1 VDPQEAPALSAL
13 ARQLTPQADERGL
26 LPLRAL
32 TAPSYA
38 KVGLSATIAALL
50 SVAAPAAGDAWAAP
64 AGGTAAAPAS
74 SGHAKG
80 SDHRRHKAK
89 HGTQLLVT
97 ANGNG
102 GAAPQVSTAP
112 KTPHA
117 PIKARHPNLT
127 YTGPVYEL
135 TATGEVVP
143 YQPPT
148 AQQALDEGTGGS
160 VSGTVAGASTKLLV
174 PGRLARYVDGLAAAP
189 LEAPEA
195 VKDIIWAG
203 NELIGLPYIY
213 GGGHAS
219 WHSPG
224 YDCSGTVS
232 YALHGAELLLAPED
246 SSELEAF
253 GSHGIGEWVTVFAN
267 PGHAY
272 MDVAGLRLDT
282 SAADDPSNQQGPR
295 WRPLRQGNAGYTIR
309 HPLGL

>member
-1 VDPQEAPALSAL
+1 VDPQEAQALSAL

-32 TAPSYA
+32 TAPFSA
-38 KVGLSATIAALL
+38 RVGSTAAIAALL
-50 SVAAPAAGDAWAAP
+50 SIAAPAAHEAWAAP
-64 AGGTAAAPAS
+64 AGGTAAVPAT
-74 SGHAKG
+74 SGQGKG
-80 SDHRRHKAK
+80 HHRRHNRK
-89 HGTQLLVT
+89 HGTQLLAT

-117 PIKARHPNLT
+117 PITARHPNLA

-135 TATGEVVP
+135 AAMGQVVP
-143 YQPPT
+143 YQAPT

-160 VSGTVAGASTKLLV
+160 VVGTAPGSSPKLLV

-195 VKDIIWAG
+195 VKDIVWAG

-213 GGGHAS
+213 GGGHQS
-219 WHSPG
+219 WRSPG

-232 YALHGAELLLAPED
+232 YALHGADLLLAPQD
-246 SSELEAF
+246 SSELESF

-295 WRPLRQGNAGYTIR
+295 WRPLRPGNAGYTIR

>member
-1 VDPQEAPALSAL
+1 MGVA
-13 ARQLTPQADERGL
+13 
-26 LPLRAL
+26 
-32 TAPSYA
+32 
-38 KVGLSATIAALL
+38 ATIAALL
-50 SVAAPAAGDAWAAP
+50 SIAAPSTGEAWAAA
-64 AGGTAAAPAS
+64 AGGTAAVPAS
-74 SGHAKG
+74 SGHGKG
-80 SDHRRHKAK
+80 HHRRHNRK
-89 HGTQLLVT
+89 HGTQLPVT

-102 GAAPQVSTAP
+102 GSAPQVSTAP

-117 PIKARHPNLT
+117 PITARHPNLA
-127 YTGPVYEL
+127 YTGPIYEL
-135 TATGEVVP
+135 AATGQVVP
-143 YQPPT
+143 YQAPT

-160 VSGTVAGASTKLLV
+160 VVGTAAGSSPKLLV
-174 PGRLARYVDGLAAAP
+174 PGRLARYVDGFAAAP

-219 WHSPG
+219 WRSPG

-232 YALHGAELLLAPED
+232 YALHSADLLLAPED
-246 SSELEAF
+246 SSELESF
-253 GSHGIGEWVTVFAN
+253 GAHGVGEWVTVFSN

-295 WRPLRQGNAGYTIR
+295 WRPLRSGNAGYTIR
-309 HPLGL
+309 HPLSL